1 MKRIFCLLCVLTAL
15 FLLSACKDNTPT
27 INKYKVMKTNI
38 CKDYVPEFME
48 LLSEDIEL
56 SGLFSGYALDEEH
69 CYNVTPPQV
78 AAETDMKIFKFS
90 DSSASFVMADGK
102 IYILCTFLG
111 GHGFVN
117 AIPCDFD
124 NDGNKDLLVASSWGS
139 GLHRSNISIFNSVTK
154 ESTVIY
160 DNSPTAETPAD
171 LIVMSSTANI
181 STDNPATDETLR
193 YWVLSAEINVENDN
207 WANLSYVAT
216 GIEGHIEIKNGAPT
230 FIPYQK

>member
-1 MKRIFCLLCVLTAL
+1 MKKIVCILCALTVL
-15 FLLSACKDNTPT
+15 FLLSSCKNNTPT
-27 INKYKVMKTNI
+27 INKHKVVKTNI
-38 CKDYVPEFME
+38 SKDYVPEFIE
-48 LLSEDIEL
+48 LLSEDFEL
-56 SGLFSGYALDEEH
+56 SGLLSGYTLDEEH

-90 DSSASFVMADGK
+90 DSSASFVIADGK

-171 LIVMSSTANI
+171 LIVAQ
-181 STDNPATDETLR
+181 STDNIFTNNPETDEKSY
-193 YWVLSAEINVENDN
+193 YWVLSVNINVENNN
-207 WANLSYVAT
+207 WANLSYVVK
-216 GIEGHIEIKNGAPT
+216 GIEGYIEVKDGTPT
-230 FIPYQK
+230 FVPYQE